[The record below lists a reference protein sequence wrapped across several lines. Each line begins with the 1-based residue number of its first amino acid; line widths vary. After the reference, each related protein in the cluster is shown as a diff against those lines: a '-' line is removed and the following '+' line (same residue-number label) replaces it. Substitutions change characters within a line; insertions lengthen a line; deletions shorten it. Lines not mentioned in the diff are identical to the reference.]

1 MIFKRSGGFS
11 NRLPA
16 KIVRK
21 LPVGIQTYPM
31 DAVFCLL
38 GTISGVGTIGRVI
51 TSQALTAA
59 LPPWALT
66 IWAVLL
72 TIGSIA
78 WGIGILS
85 IHHNGQGEMIITK
98 VPIMIL
104 GLGLIS
110 VVTLVYGIAVIS
122 RGGTAGLIASF
133 AYFAISGGTY
143 VRRWVIMNRLDGG

>member
-1 MIFKRSGGFS
+1 MIFKRRGFS
-11 NRLPA
+11 NRIPA
-16 KIVRK
+16 RVVRN
-21 LPVGIQTYPM
+21 LPVGVQTYPM

-66 IWAVLL
+66 IWAGLL

-85 IHHNGQGEMIITK
+85 VHHNGTGEVIITK